1 MKAKYQNINK
11 MHKKNIKGI
20 INTLFTVS
28 LSILL
33 YSCATTMTPMQVNQ
47 TLPMLTKSTYLSVE
61 QTQNP
66 NCKCLTRGKSYTAPV
81 GLTVK
86 DDLRNAAAGIDEWV
100 SIDGGNAYKLT
111 NFRWITISTDK
122 YGSPSA
128 TQLVIDFDTYIC
140 Q

>member
-1 MKAKYQNINK
+1 M
-11 MHKKNIKGI
+11 KGI
-20 INTLFTVS
+20 IKFLLTVC
-28 LSILL
+28 LSIFL

-47 TLPMLTKSTYLSVE
+47 TLPMLTKSKYLSVE
-61 QTQNP
+61 QTQSP
-66 NCKCLTRGKSYTAPV
+66 NCKCLTRGRSYTAPV

-86 DDLRNAAAGIDEWV
+86 DDLRNGAAGIDEWV

-111 NFRWITISTDK
+111 NYRWITISTDK
-122 YGSPSA
+122 YGSPAS

>member
-1 MKAKYQNINK
+1 MRII
-11 MHKKNIKGI
+11 KNIF
-20 INTLFTVS
+20 LTVFI
-28 LSILL
+28 SIFLC
-33 YSCATTMTPMQVNQ
+33 SCATTMTPLEVSQ
-47 TLPMLTKSTYLSVE
+47 TLPTLTKSKYLTLE

-66 NCKCLTRGKSYTAPV
+66 NCKNLSKGKSYAAPM

-86 DDLRNAAAGIDEWV
+86 DDLLNAATGIDEWV
-100 SIDGGNAYKLT
+100 NIDGGNSYKVT

-122 YGSPSA
+122 YGSPTS

>member
-1 MKAKYQNINK
+1 M
-11 MHKKNIKGI
+11 KGI
-20 INTLFTVS
+20 INIFLTVC

-33 YSCATTMTPMQVNQ
+33 HSCATTMTPMQVNQ

-61 QTQNP
+61 QTQ

-122 YGSPSA
+122 YGSPGA

>member
-1 MKAKYQNINK
+1 MKK
-11 MHKKNIKGI
+11 I
-20 INTLFTVS
+20 INTLFIAWI
-28 LSILL
+28 SILL
-33 YSCATTMTPMQVNQ
+33 HSCATSMTPMQVNQ

-100 SIDGGNAYKLT
+100 SIEGGNAYKLT
-111 NFRWITISTDK
+111 NFKWITISTDK
-122 YGSPSA
+122 NSSHA
-128 TQLVIDFDTYIC
+128 TQLVIDFDIYIC

>member
-1 MKAKYQNINK
+1 MR
-11 MHKKNIKGI
+11 GI
-20 INTLFTVS
+20 ISIFLTVC
-28 LSILL
+28 LSIFL

-66 NCKCLTRGKSYTAPV
+66 NCKCLTRGRSYTAPV

-86 DDLRNAAAGIDEWV
+86 DDLRNGAAGIDEWV

-111 NFRWITISTDK
+111 NFRWITISTNK
-122 YGSPSA
+122 YGSPSS